1 MADEDNLGAELKSPD
16 YSKSSVQH
24 DSAEFSTSSS
34 VESLLHSLRVIKT
47 NKDDKFDSIMNALG
61 GFGTFQQRLVAL
73 TSFPYIL
80 LAFFTFTDI
89 FTFTAQEPYCNTSWI
104 LAVGPNLSEEE
115 QLNLTLPRD
124 TNGNFMPCLM
134 YMPVTWDLDSIIK
147 FGLNYTQSCY
157 NGWIYPH
164 SKTRSII
171 NEFDLVCEEEM
182 ASDIMKTIFLAGLMI
197 GSILFGLIGD
207 RIGRYPSILLSI
219 LGMIIFGFGTA
230 FVNSFQQY
238 LFFRFGTFQASTG
251 YYINSVALT
260 TEWLTNEYR
269 AHSVILNHCLFSLGI
284 MFLTGLAYNLPH
296 WRLLFLLGGAP
307 AFSFISFIW
316 ILPESPRWLMVRGKV
331 ETAKQVL
338 CYAASV
344 NKKTIPL
351 RRLDKLQ
358 VPEKNIRHASILNLY
373 NNKNLCKI
381 TLVTGYVWFTI
392 SHSYF
397 IMGFRM
403 KDFGLSF
410 HISHMIPRLIEVP
423 AQLCSIFL
431 LKLMGRKGSLVVTVF
446 HNIFMN
452 LLMLLFPSG
461 RGGSK
466 LRWSRCL
473 ATESKPFKALIVLL
487 GKFSQAISVAV
498 FFIYTAELFP
508 TVLRS
513 TGLGLVF
520 LAWVPGG
527 ILSVALISQNLITI
541 SSSLFCI
548 FTICALLLCLTL
560 PETCDWP
567 LSDYPDDCSTR
578 DRATNGR
585 ATVSSTASPALLD
598 TLAHSMQ
605 SNFCSILSGS
615 SDPTWI
621 SLFSNKN
628 QDLVSKDM
636 SVGEESEEVAEN
648 TILNKMM
655 NEDPEETKD
664 KQED

>member
-1 MADEDNLGAELKSPD
+1 MADEFNLGAELKSQN
-16 YSKSSVQH
+16 YSKSSVRH

-34 VESLLHSLRVIKT
+34 MESLLHSLRVIKA
-47 NKDDKFDSIMNALG
+47 NKDDKFASIMNALG
-61 GFGTFQQRLVAL
+61 EFGTFQQRLVAL
-73 TSFPYIL
+73 TSFPFIL

-89 FTFTAQEPYCNTSWI
+89 FVFTAQKPYCNTSWI

-124 TNGNFMPCLM
+124 TDGNFMTCLM

-182 ASDIMKTIFLAGLMI
+182 ASDIMKTVFLAGLMA
-197 GSILFGLIGD
+197 GSFLFGLIGD
-207 RIGRYPSILLSI
+207 RIGRCPSILLSI
-219 LGMIIFGFGTA
+219 LGMMVFGFGTA

-260 TEWLTNEYR
+260 TEWLTCEHR
-269 AHSVILNHCLFSLGI
+269 GHSVLLKHCLFSLGI
-284 MFLTGLAYNLPH
+284 LFLVGLAYNLPH

-307 AFSFISFIW
+307 VFSFIPFIW

-331 ETAKQVL
+331 ETAKQLL

-358 VPEKNIRHASILNLY
+358 VPEKNVRHASILNFY

-381 TLVTGYVWFTI
+381 TLVMGCMWFTI
-392 SHSYF
+392 SHNYF

-403 KDFGLSF
+403 KDFGLSL
-410 HISHMIPRLIEVP
+410 HISQAIPRLIEVP
-423 AQLCSIFL
+423 AHLCSVFL
-431 LKLMGRKGSLVVTVF
+431 LKLMGRKGSLVVTIS
-446 HNIFMN
+446 HNTFMN
-452 LLMLLFPSG
+452 LLMLLFPS
-461 RGGSK
+461 
-466 LRWSRCL
+466 
-473 ATESKPFKALIVLL
+473 ESKSFRALMVVL
-487 GKFSQAISVAV
+487 GKFSQAASVAI
-498 FFIYTAELFP
+498 FFTYTAELFP
-508 TVLRS
+508 TALRS
-513 TGLGLVF
+513 TGLGLVY

-527 ILSVALISQNLITI
+527 VLSLALISRNLTTI

-548 FTICALLLCLTL
+548 LTICALLLCFTL

-567 LSDYPDDCSTR
+567 LADYPDDCSAH
-578 DRATNGR
+578 DRAASGR
-585 ATVSSTASPALLD
+585 GTVSSMASPVLLD
-598 TLAHSMQ
+598 DVAHSMQ
-605 SNFCSILSGS
+605 SNVSSTLSGS

-628 QDLVSKDM
+628 QDLVSEDM
-636 SVGEESEEVAEN
+636 SVGEEPEEEAEN

-655 NEDPEETKD
+655 NEDPKETKD
-664 KQED
+664 KQGD

>member
-1 MADEDNLGAELKSPD
+1 MMADEFNLGAELKSQN
-16 YSKSSVQH
+16 YSKSSVRH

-34 VESLLHSLRVIKT
+34 MESLLHSLRVIKA
-47 NKDDKFDSIMNALG
+47 NKDDKFASIMNALG
-61 GFGTFQQRLVAL
+61 EFGTFQQRLVAL
-73 TSFPYIL
+73 TSFPFIL

-89 FTFTAQEPYCNTSWI
+89 FVFTAQKPYCNTSWI

-124 TNGNFMPCLM
+124 TDGNFMTCLM

-182 ASDIMKTIFLAGLMI
+182 ASDIMKTVFLAGLMA
-197 GSILFGLIGD
+197 GSFLFGLIGD
-207 RIGRYPSILLSI
+207 RIGRCPSILLSI
-219 LGMIIFGFGTA
+219 LGMMVFGFGTA

-251 YYINSVALT
+251 YYINSVALK
-260 TEWLTNEYR
+260 
-269 AHSVILNHCLFSLGI
+269 
-284 MFLTGLAYNLPH
+284 
-296 WRLLFLLGGAP
+296 
-307 AFSFISFIW
+307 
-316 ILPESPRWLMVRGKV
+316 SPRWLMVRGKV
-331 ETAKQVL
+331 ETAKQLL

-358 VPEKNIRHASILNLY
+358 VPEKNVRHASILNFY

-381 TLVTGYVWFTI
+381 TLVMGCMWFTI
-392 SHSYF
+392 SHNYF

-403 KDFGLSF
+403 KDFGLSL
-410 HISHMIPRLIEVP
+410 HISQAIPRLIEVP
-423 AQLCSIFL
+423 AHLCSVFL
-431 LKLMGRKGSLVVTVF
+431 LKLMGRKGSLVVTIS
-446 HNIFMN
+446 HNTFMN
-452 LLMLLFPSG
+452 LLMLLFPS
-461 RGGSK
+461 
-466 LRWSRCL
+466 
-473 ATESKPFKALIVLL
+473 ESKSFRALMVVL
-487 GKFSQAISVAV
+487 GKFSQAASVAI
-498 FFIYTAELFP
+498 FFTYTAELFP
-508 TVLRS
+508 TALRS
-513 TGLGLVF
+513 TGLGLVY

-527 ILSVALISQNLITI
+527 VLSLALISRNLTTI

-548 FTICALLLCLTL
+548 LTICALLLCFTL

-567 LSDYPDDCSTR
+567 LADYPDDCSAH
-578 DRATNGR
+578 DRAASGR
-585 ATVSSTASPALLD
+585 GTVSSMASPVLLD
-598 TLAHSMQ
+598 DVAHSMQ
-605 SNFCSILSGS
+605 SNVSSTLSGS

-628 QDLVSKDM
+628 QDLVSEDM
-636 SVGEESEEVAEN
+636 SVGEEPEEEAEN

-655 NEDPEETKD
+655 NEDPKETKD
-664 KQED
+664 KQGD